1 MHAMPLQTMRQGNML
16 GIPKDH
22 VGTMKLS
29 WKYQQGWGVE
39 IEPILVPDSENQL
52 GIPYGV
58 FNYQEKK
65 AVRGKGPDKM
75 VVLTP

>member
-1 MHAMPLQTMRQGNML
+1 MEISARM
-16 GIPKDH
+16 
-22 VGTMKLS
+22 
-29 WKYQQGWGVE
+29 GVE